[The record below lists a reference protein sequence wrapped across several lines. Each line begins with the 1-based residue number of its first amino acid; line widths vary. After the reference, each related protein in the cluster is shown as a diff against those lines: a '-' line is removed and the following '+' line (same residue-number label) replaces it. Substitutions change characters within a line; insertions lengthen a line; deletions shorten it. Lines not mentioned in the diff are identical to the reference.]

1 MIMGVKLWMVFEAVA
16 PSEEAVEGALEE
28 HLETLA
34 SEEQVEITEQET
46 EEVSKV
52 QNPHPD
58 LEEGYSQVSEVKVDV
73 DTFAKSINLV
83 LHYGPTYVQVEGPD
97 QYEMDLKESQESL
110 QKVANTMQQY
120 AHQGLGGI
128 LVSKSAEDNN

>member
-1 MIMGVKLWMVFEAVA
+1 MGVKLWMAFEAVA
-16 PSEEAVEGALEE
+16 PNKDAVEGALEE

-52 QNPHPD
+52 KDPHPD
-58 LEEGYSQVSEVKVDV
+58 LEEGYSQIAEVKVDV
-73 DTFAKSINLV
+73 ETFAKCINLV

-97 QYEMDLKESQESL
+97 EYEMSLKESQQSL

-120 AHQGLGGI
+120 AQQGLGGI
-128 LVSKSAEDNN
+128 LVSKSAE

>member
-1 MIMGVKLWMVFEAVA
+1 MGVKLWMVFEAVA

-28 HLETLA
+28 HLETLE
-34 SEEQVEITEQET
+34 SEDGVEMTEQET

-73 DTFAKSINLV
+73 GTFTKCINLV

-97 QYEMDLKESQESL
+97 EYEMDLKESQESL

-120 AHQGLGGI
+120 ARQGLGGI
-128 LVSKSAEDNN
+128 LVSKSEDNS